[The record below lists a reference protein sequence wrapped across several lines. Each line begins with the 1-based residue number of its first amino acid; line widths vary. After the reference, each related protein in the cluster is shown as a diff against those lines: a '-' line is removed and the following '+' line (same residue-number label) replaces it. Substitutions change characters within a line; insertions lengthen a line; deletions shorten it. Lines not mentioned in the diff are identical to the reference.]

1 MTFDFDK
8 EVNRLNTSSFKWDLY
23 GKKYIPLWVADSD
36 FEVAPAVTER
46 LQKLVDKKVYGYL
59 LTGNGIYNAIRN
71 WLTKEYGAEVPGKS
85 WIKLL
90 PGIVPALAVA
100 SNLGIEEIEPIKE
113 GNVWTRHTE
122 SVTFIPNYSGL
133 IEAPETAGNIMKQ
146 IPMRCEMRA
155 DESGYEYEYYT
166 MDFDALQAAAT
177 DRTKVFYLCNPHNP
191 LGRVFTYEELRQV
204 SEFARKNNLIVVS
217 DEAHCE
223 IVYEGKHIPFFM
235 VDDYAREN
243 SITLYSNGKLSNLPD
258 LILAFAVIPNKE
270 LRERFEK
277 LSYAFGEEHIMN
289 VEAGIASFAES
300 DEWKKQLV
308 EYLKGNRDYLE
319 TELKKRFPKDKYPEF
334 KMTHLEGT
342 YLLWIDFGN
351 INSQWFMDNAGV
363 FMSDG
368 SFFGGA
374 GHVRLNFATRRE
386 LLTQA
391 LDKLEEAMKSTL
403 RI

>member
-1 MTFDFDK
+1 MKFDFDK
-8 EVNRLNTSSFKWDLY
+8 EINRLNSSSYKWDLY
-23 GKKYIPLWVADSD
+23 GEKYIPLWVADSD

-46 LQKLVDKKVYGYL
+46 LQRLVDKKVYGYL
-59 LTGNGIYNAIRN
+59 LTGNGIYDAIRV
-71 WLTKEYGAEVPGKS
+71 WFTREYNATVPEKD

-100 SNLGIEEIEPIKE
+100 SNIDAEEIEPVKMD
-113 GNVWTRHTE
+113 GKWLQQTE
-122 SVTFIPNYSGL
+122 SLTAIPNYSAL
-133 IEAPETAGNIMKQ
+133 IEAPETAGNVMLQVPLK
-146 IPMRCEMRA
+146 CEMKA
-155 DESGYEYEYYT
+155 DESGYEYEYYSL
-166 MDFDALQAAAT
+166 DFEALQAAVT
-177 DRTKVFYLCNPHNP
+177 EKTKVFYLCNPHNP
-191 LGRVFTYEELRQV
+191 VGRVYSYEELKKV
-204 SEFARKNNLIVVS
+204 SEFAKKNNLIVVS

-223 IVYEGKHIPFFM
+223 IVYEGKHIPFFT
-235 VDDYAREN
+235 VDDYAREH
-243 SITLYSNGKLSNLPD
+243 SISLYSNGKLSNLPD

-270 LRERFEK
+270 LRAKFEK

-289 VEAGIASFAES
+289 VEAGIASYAES
-300 DEWKKQLV
+300 DEWKAELV

-319 TELKKRFPKDKYPEF
+319 DELKKRFPKDSFPEF

-342 YLLWIDFGN
+342 YLLWLDFGK

-368 SFFGGA
+368 SFFGGD

-391 LDKLEEAMKSTL
+391 LDKIEAAMKS